1 MLVIVYGLAWGVV
14 NWGFIAFL
22 PTFLRSRGFGAGAS
36 SYLLFL
42 SAFVAIP
49 GTVVVAWTYGQ
60 WSSRQSMIWFA
71 VASVASAVAF
81 AAINPGAATSRLTI
95 IAVLSL
101 IYATTGGVMA
111 MLSPYTAEVFPTRLR
126 GTGSGLSAGS
136 TKLGGLFGGFAT
148 VTGLIAVASG
158 LARPVLLVSI
168 PMALAAVLVWKY
180 GIETRGRRL
189 EELAESSRA

>member
-1 MLVIVYGLAWGVV
+1 MIV
-14 NWGFIAFL
+14 
-22 PTFLRSRGFGAGAS
+22 
-36 SYLLFL
+36 
-42 SAFVAIP
+42 
-49 GTVVVAWTYGQ
+49 
-60 WSSRQSMIWFA
+60 
-71 VASVASAVAF
+71 
-81 AAINPGAATSRLTI
+81 
-95 IAVLSL
+95 VLSL

-148 VTGLIAVASG
+148 VTGVIAVASG

-180 GIETRGRRL
+180 GIETRGKRL
-189 EELAESSRA
+189 EELAESTRA